1 MMCRGHR
8 VVTPRFGCVSA
19 PQRNTDDTNQQTYF
33 HYKSPT
39 SKHDGVHLPGFTPIQ
54 IMLDKW
60 IINRKVSN
68 VSQILL
74 QMQAEI
80 SNVASCLIPI
90 NESSVDIFPAFSSLQ
105 YAPQFVEVAPFPQT
119 AFKHNQ
125 FYTFASNVLAM
136 FFMISFLF
144 PASRLIRALV
154 LEKETKV
161 MRLWEHLSSF
171 GVVP

>member
-1 MMCRGHR
+1 
-8 VVTPRFGCVSA
+8 VSPLSLIA
-19 PQRNTDDTNQQTYF
+19 SVLTSQRNTDDTNQQMYF

-39 SKHDGVHLPGFTPIQ
+39 SKHDGVSLPGFTPIQ

-68 VSQILL
+68 VSQLL
-74 QMQAEI
+74 PQMQAEI
-80 SNVASCLIPI
+80 SNVASCLNPI
-90 NESSVDIFPAFSSLQ
+90 HENSTDIFPAFASLL

-154 LEKETKV
+154 LEKETKARV
-161 MRLWEHLSSF
+161 MCPHHWSLPFSLS
-171 GVVP
+171 VTV